1 MTTDKNRNAI
11 RFGRE
16 ITRSRRNA
24 GITQSR
30 LARQVDVSTS
40 HLSNIERGL
49 RAPTPTLVGA
59 LDHALGEDG
68 RLIRVWDDLTGAGRP
83 AWLDELAQLERDA
96 VSIQEFQ
103 LALVPAVL
111 QTEDYARA
119 ITRLTSPWARC
130 EEIESR
136 VRDRTERARRFA
148 HGPTP
153 FMWIVLDEAVITRTI
168 GSREVMKAQLDHIAA
183 LARDGRIAVQI
194 VTGQHPGLSGQF
206 KIIVS
211 NSAPDIV
218 YAESPHSGQVIDESA
233 DVHRFRLLFGSLQAA
248 ALPPGESLRMVEE
261 RVEGLSDE

>member
-1 MTTDKNRNAI
+1 MTANKNPNAI

-16 ITRSRRNA
+16 VARTRRNA

-30 LARQVDVSTS
+30 LARNVGVSAS

-49 RAPTPTLVGA
+49 RGPTPSLVGA

-68 RLIRVWDDLTGAGRP
+68 RLTRVWDDLTGAGRP

-119 ITRLTSPWARC
+119 ITQITSPWARI

-136 VRDRTERARRFA
+136 VHDRKARARRFES
-148 HGPTP
+148 GSTP
-153 FMWIVLDEAVITRTI
+153 FMWVVLDQGVITRVI
-168 GSREVMKAQLDHIAA
+168 GSPQIMRAQLDHIAG
-183 LARDGRIAVQI
+183 LAREGRIAVQI

-206 KIIVS
+206 KIITS

-261 RVEGLSDE
+261 QVEGLSDE